1 MHPSSSKAAASRRAL
16 TSRALTSLVC
26 AVAFFAAGCHSN
38 NNASGYGIAWVSLTD
53 DPGDFTTYTVNIDSI
68 TLTRTDTAVVSALAT
83 AETVDFTKLRDVA
96 ELWGTATIPIG
107 TYTSAS
113 IVLDYTST
121 NAGAF
126 IAAMVD
132 GKPQQ
137 LTVDTTAGVAATTQT
152 VNVIFDP
159 ANPLVIAPTYG
170 TTAAVRLAIDVDL
183 AASGYFD
190 SAPNSSTLFVTPYVT
205 VAIAPS
211 DSRLIRVRGPLI
223 NTSVDLGTYTVY
235 VRPFHDEVNSLGALS
250 LFSNPDTIFTING
263 TAYTGTD
270 GVTQLSKS
278 SAGTTVTA
286 AYTTYEPTP
295 TPTATAGIFH
305 PVYVVAG
312 GTLEDVYTQGLEG
325 DVIARSGNTLTLQG
339 ATLFVNSGVTT
350 YCPANTQVI
359 LGASTLVTADDN
371 TTLTNL
377 NYNSVAVGQHII
389 ARGIYDNNDTPACD
403 LPLDATGSGA
413 EDTGSVR
420 LIATDLVGS
429 ILASSA
435 GNVSL
440 NLQTINDWPVSDYD
454 FTGNGTSAAATP
466 TAANFSVNTGG
477 LAVPDTTVGDPLFV
491 SGVFTPF
498 GTAPPDFHAF
508 AIKAEASVPATLL
521 VAWNDGTT
529 APFSTLT
536 ATGASID
543 LGNPKLSSAVIRI
556 GSQSIDLRT
565 LGASPQIIAAV
576 APAPVKA
583 TASGT
588 GSVEQTLPPVV
599 LPEFSYGNPLAVAP
613 DGIYVYSAFGTFG
626 THLTTSLTTISA
638 VKLVAK
644 GTYNQA
650 TNTFNANS
658 VDVVL

>member
-1 MHPSSSKAAASRRAL
+1 
-16 TSRALTSLVC
+16 LTSLVC

-68 TLTRTDTAVVSALAT
+68 TLTRSDGAVVSALAT

-121 NAGAF
+121 LSTNPSAF
-126 IAAMVD
+126 IAAMVN

-152 VNVIFDP
+152 INVILDP

-183 AASGYFD
+183 AASGYFN
-190 SAPNSSTLFVTPYVT
+190 SATDPTTLYIRPYVT

-235 VRPFHDEVNSLGALS
+235 VRPFHDEQNSLGALS
-250 LFSNPDTIFTING
+250 LFSNADTIFTING
-263 TAYTGTD
+263 AAYTGTD

-339 ATLFVNSGVTT
+339 STLFVNDGITT

-359 LGASTLVTADDN
+359 LGASTLVTADNN

-377 NYNSVAVGQHII
+377 NYNSIAVGQHII

-403 LPLDATGSGA
+403 LPLDATGSSA

-420 LIATDLVGS
+420 LIATDIAGS

-435 GNVSL
+435 GGVSL

-454 FTGNGTSAAATP
+454 FAGNGTSVAATP
-466 TAANFSVNTGG
+466 TAANFSVDTAA
-477 LAVPDTTVGDPLFV
+477 LVVPDSTVGDPLFV
-491 SGVFTPF
+491 SGIFTPF

-508 AIKAEASVPATLL
+508 AISAQASVPATLH
-521 VAWNDGTT
+521 VIWDAGTT
-529 APFSTLT
+529 APFSSLT

-543 LGNPKLSSAVIRI
+543 LANPKLSSAVIRI
-556 GSQSIDLRT
+556 GSQSINLQT
-565 LGASPQIIAAV
+565 LGASPQIIPAV

-583 TASGT
+583 IASGT

-599 LPEFSYGNPLAVAP
+599 LPEFSYGDPLAVAP
-613 DGIYVYSAFGTFG
+613 AGIYVYSAFGTFG
-626 THLTTSLTTISA
+626 TNLTTALKTASA
-638 VKLVAK
+638 LHLVAK

>member
-1 MHPSSSKAAASRRAL
+1 
-16 TSRALTSLVC
+16 LTSLVC
-26 AVAFFAAGCHSN
+26 AIAIFAAGCHSN
-38 NNASGYGIAWVSLTD
+38 NNASGYGIAWVTLTD
-53 DPGDFTTYTVNIDSI
+53 DPGDFTTYTVNIDTI
-68 TLTRTDTAVVSALAT
+68 TLTRNDSAVVTALST

-96 ELWGTATIPIG
+96 ELWGTATIPVG
-107 TYTSAS
+107 TYTSAA
-113 IVLDYTST
+113 ITLDYTST
-121 NAGAF
+121 NPGAF
-126 IAAMVD
+126 IAAMVN

-137 LTVDTTAGVAATTQT
+137 VTVDTTAGVAATTQT
-152 VNVIFDP
+152 INVIFDP

-183 AASGYFD
+183 AASGYFN
-190 SAPNSSTLFVTPYVT
+190 SATDPTTLSVRPYVT

-235 VRPFHDEVNSLGALS
+235 VRPFHDEANSLGALT
-250 LFSNPDTIFTING
+250 LFSNADTIFTING
-263 TAYTGTD
+263 AGYTGTD
-270 GVTQLSKS
+270 GVSQLSKS

-339 ATLFVNSGVTT
+339 STLFVNSGITT

-359 LGASTLVTADDN
+359 LGSSTVVTADDN
-371 TTLTNL
+371 NALTNL
-377 NYNSVAVGQHII
+377 NYNSIAVGQHII

-420 LIATDLVGS
+420 LISTDLAGS
-429 ILASSA
+429 ILSSSA
-435 GNVSL
+435 GGVSL

-454 FTGNGTSAAATP
+454 FAGNGTSATTTP
-466 TAANFSVNTGG
+466 TAANFSVNTAG
-477 LAVPDTTVGDPLFV
+477 LAVPDTTVGDPFFV

-498 GTAPPDFHAF
+498 GTAPPEFHAF
-508 AIKAEASVPATLL
+508 AINAQTSVAATLH
-521 VAWNDGTT
+521 VIWDAGTT

-543 LGNPKLSSAVIRI
+543 LTNPKLSSAVIRL
-556 GSQSIDLRT
+556 GSQSIDLVA
-565 LGASPQIIAAV
+565 LGASPQIVAAV

-588 GSVEQTLPPVV
+588 GSIEQTLPPVV
-599 LPEFSYGNPLAVAP
+599 LPEFSYGDPLAVAP
-613 DGIYVYSAFGTFG
+613 AGIYVYSVFGTFG
-626 THLTTSLTTISA
+626 TNLTTALKTASA
-638 VKLVAK
+638 LHLVAK

>member
-1 MHPSSSKAAASRRAL
+1 
-16 TSRALTSLVC
+16 LTSLVC

-38 NNASGYGIAWVSLTD
+38 NNASGYGIAWVTLTD
-53 DPGDFTTYTVNIDSI
+53 EPGDFTTYTVNIDEI
-68 TLTRTDTAVVSALAT
+68 TLTRTDGAVVAALST
-83 AETVDFTKLRDVA
+83 VETVDFTKLHDLS

-107 TYTSAS
+107 TYTSAA
-113 IVLDYTST
+113 ITLDYTST

-126 IAAMVD
+126 IAAMVN
-132 GKPQQ
+132 GKPKQ
-137 LTVDTTAGVAATTQT
+137 LTVDDTATAAETTQT
-152 VNVIFDP
+152 VTVYFDP

-170 TTAAVRLAIDVDL
+170 TTAAVRLAIDFNL

-190 SAPNSSTLFVTPYVT
+190 SATDPTTLHVRPYLT

-235 VRPFHDEVNSLGALS
+235 VRPFYDEVNSLGALS
-250 LFSNPDTIFTING
+250 LFANADTIFTING
-263 TAYTGTD
+263 SAYTGTD
-270 GVTQLSKS
+270 GIKQLSQS

-350 YCPANTQVI
+350 YCTADTQVI
-359 LGASTLVTADDN
+359 LGSSTLVTADD
-371 TTLTNL
+371 TTLTGL

-403 LPLDATGSGA
+403 LPLDATGATA

-420 LIATDLVGS
+420 LISTDLVGS
-429 ILASSA
+429 ILSSNA
-435 GNVSL
+435 GGVSL
-440 NLQTINDWPVSDYD
+440 NLQSINDWPVTDYD
-454 FTGNGTSAAATP
+454 FAGNGTSAAATP
-466 TAANFSVNTGG
+466 AAANFLVNTGS
-477 LAVPDTTVGDPLFV
+477 LTIPDTTVGDPLFV
-491 SGVFTPF
+491 SGIFTPF
-498 GTAPPDFHAF
+498 GTAPPDFQAF
-508 AIKAEASVPATLL
+508 AISAQASVPATLH
-521 VAWNDGTT
+521 VIWDAGTS

-543 LGNPKLSSAVIRI
+543 LANPKLSSAEIRL
-556 GSQSIDLRT
+556 GSQSINLQT
-565 LGASPQIIAAV
+565 LGTSPQIIPAV

-583 TASGT
+583 TASGA

-599 LPEFSYGNPLAVAP
+599 LPEYSYGDPLEVATS
-613 DGIYVYSAFGTFG
+613 GIYVYSSFGTFG
-626 THLTTSLTTISA
+626 ANLTTVLKTASA
-638 VKLVAK
+638 LHLVAK